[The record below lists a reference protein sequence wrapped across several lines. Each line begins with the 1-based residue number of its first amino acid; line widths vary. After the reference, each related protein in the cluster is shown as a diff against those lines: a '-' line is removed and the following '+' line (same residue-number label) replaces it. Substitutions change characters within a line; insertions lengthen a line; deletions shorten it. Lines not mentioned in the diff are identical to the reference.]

1 MIGVR
6 CLISCDG
13 ERERERESEVT
24 AYSMLDVRLIF
35 DHISDMQALNT
46 FINCYTH
53 ECSKSVFM
61 EIRSLPTIG

>member
-1 MIGVR
+1 MVIGVW
-6 CLISCDG
+6 CLISCD
-13 ERERERESEVT
+13 REREVT

-35 DHISDMQALNT
+35 DHISDMQALNI
-46 FINCYTH
+46 FMNCYTR